1 MPSAALLGLLL
12 PASCAE
18 GGAACGTNGN
28 NYGTPYNTVESAT
41 ACGCSLACSHDI
53 KCKAWSWSAGPHI
66 QSDGHDCTLRAEMGA
81 MVDNCGGQC
90 LSAAQES
97 WSLQM
102 TLQGE
107 PCTVP
112 FVYAGKTYF
121 ECTTR
126 GHTALWCYTN
136 TTTLAWGNCAATP
149 APTPRPTPAP
159 TPMPTAA
166 TAAQIPWAVNVGGE
180 FSPEGI
186 TSHVDGTNVIA
197 GHFRR
202 TVNFGDAGDQKA
214 GAGTSSYV
222 YTSYAAKYA
231 SDGSGAQWVATSG
244 WKGKE
249 VAAHADGTTVVVGI
263 ATAARENF
271 GTAAHPLWVEMAPGS
286 SSGIFAA
293 SYAANG
299 TARWATL
306 VADSTDLNDET
317 LTGQDLSVAACPDGS
332 TVVAGVYRGAVS
344 FGAAGT
350 AAGDHRSEIFVAKL
364 SAGNGTALWVQT
376 FNGDWDDAPKD
387 VAAFAD
393 GSIAVGGYFEGVTT
407 FGTAGNKQS
416 AGAKDG
422 FLAKLA
428 ATGAALFVAQFSSTS
443 TLEVRGVAAMRD
455 GSTVAT
461 GIFYGSASFGAGGIL
476 TASGNSDAFAVRVS
490 STGVVLWARRFGG
503 LGADVATAVST
514 HSDGSSVMSGYFYQS
529 ATFGEAG
536 ILRAKGVAARD
547 GSVSASSQRNTD
559 CFVVKVSS
567 AGVAAWATGFG
578 SHGNDEC
585 HGTIMRDDGTAITV
599 GKVHHET
606 QIGGYTVKTGGFM
619 TAVAFPCA
627 AGWHSASGS
636 RGVAPCVPCSDGR
649 YQGMQ
654 GSNACLL
661 CEPGSFRDAS
671 RPASDGKS
679 ACALC
684 PAGKHQARAGIGQ
697 CDVCAAGQY
706 QDVDAQGQ
714 KSCELAL
721 PPGELAAAALPPPCH
736 RLAAAL
742 PSPPA

>member
-1 MPSAALLGLLL
+1 MPSGTLRAALLAGPALLAGLLLL
-12 PASCAE
+12 PAARAE

-28 NYGTPYNTVESAT
+28 NFGTPYSTLESVT
-41 ACGCSLACSHDI
+41 ACGCALACSKDI
-53 KCKAWSWSAGPHI
+53 QCKAWSWSAGPFVF
-66 QSDGHDCTLRAEMGA
+66 DGHDCTLRAEMGN

-90 LSAAQES
+90 LSAAQAT
-97 WSLQM
+97 WSPQM
-102 TLQGE
+102 TLQGQL
-107 PCTVP
+107 CVVP
-112 FVYAGKTYF
+112 FVYAGQTYF
-121 ECTTR
+121 ECTMR

-136 TTTLAWGNCAATP
+136 VTTLAWGNCAATP

-166 TAAQIPWAVNVGGE
+166 QIAEFSWAINVGGE

-186 TSHVDGTNVIA
+186 TSHVDGTDVIA

-202 TVNFGDAGDQKA
+202 TVNFGDAGDLNA
-214 GAGTSSYV
+214 GAGSSSSV

-231 SDGSGAQWVATSG
+231 SDGGGAQWVATG
-244 WKGKE
+244 GAKGKG

-271 GTAAHPLWVEMAPGS
+271 GTAARPLWVETPGR
-286 SSGIFAA
+286 SGIFAA
-293 SYAANG
+293 SYAPNG

-306 VADSTDLNDET
+306 VADSTDRNDET
-317 LTGQDLSVAACPDGS
+317 LTGQDVSVAACPDGS

-344 FGAAGT
+344 FGGAGT
-350 AAGDHRSEIFVAKL
+350 AAGDHRTEIFVAKL

-376 FNGDWDDAPKD
+376 FNGDWDDAPQD
-387 VAAFAD
+387 VAAFQD
-393 GSIAVGGYFEGVTT
+393 GSIVVGGYFEGVTT

-422 FLAKLA
+422 FLIKLA

-443 TLEVRGVAAMRD
+443 TLEVRGVAAMQD

-476 TASGNSDAFAVRVS
+476 TSSGNSDAFAVRVS

-514 HSDGSSVMSGYFYQS
+514 HSDGSSVLSGYFYQS

-536 ILRAKGVAARD
+536 ILRARGT
-547 GSVSASSQRNTD
+547 SSQRNTD
-559 CFVVKVSS
+559 CYVVKVSP

-585 HGTIMRDDGTAITV
+585 HGTVMRDDGTAITV
-599 GKVHHET
+599 GKVQHET
-606 QIGGYTVKTGGFM
+606 QIGGYTVKSGGFM

-627 AGWHSASGS
+627 AGWHSVSGS

-649 YQGMQ
+649 YQGVQ

-706 QDVDAQGQ
+706 QDVEMPGQ
-714 KSCELAL
+714 KSW
-721 PPGELAAAALPPPCH
+721 
-736 RLAAAL
+736 
-742 PSPPA
+742 